1 MPDLLALLLDGRIGE
16 QLTTLFRPPS
26 RNRNWLQLRN
36 CCVPCFFHIHWAHHQ
51 SKVSKKSYG
60 KEHDF
65 TYCFKKNV
73 SFIYLYLYTFFIYI
87 NPSVFQGKLTIGTF
101 FIQRIPGTSIF
112 AFSLGNKRSKNEVD
126 FYRLELP
133 NAESKITCISCSL
146 EKKFFRVN
154 QKN

>member
-1 MPDLLALLLDGRIGE
+1 MGGLANNW
-16 QLTTLFRPPS
+16 PPCS
-26 RNRNWLQLRN
+26 VHQAETGTDYSWGTA
-36 CCVPCFFHIHWAHHQ
+36 VYHVFFTNIHWAYHQ

-65 TYCFKKNV
+65 TYCLKKKV
-73 SFIYLYLYTFFIYI
+73 SFIYLCLYTFFIYI

-112 AFSLGNKRSKNEVD
+112 AFSLGNKHSKNEVD

-133 NAESKITCISCSL
+133 NAESKMTCISCSL

>member
-1 MPDLLALLLDGRIGE
+1 MGGLVNNW
-16 QLTTLFRPPS
+16 PPCS
-26 RNRNWLQLRN
+26 VHQAETGTDYSWETA
-36 CCVPCFFHIHWAHHQ
+36 VYHVFFTNIHWAHHQ